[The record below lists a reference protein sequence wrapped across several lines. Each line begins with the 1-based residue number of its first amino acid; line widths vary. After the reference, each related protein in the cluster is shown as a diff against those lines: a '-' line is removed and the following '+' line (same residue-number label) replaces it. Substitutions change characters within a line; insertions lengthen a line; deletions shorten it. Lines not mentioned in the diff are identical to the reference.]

1 MASQL
6 AALTRATRGYG
17 LAVAC
22 VVLSTLGAHLVQPYG
37 HLADLAMIHLLGIVF
52 LSLRSSVRTS
62 VIASVVSIFSFDF
75 FFIAPKFAL
84 AWSDAE
90 SIVTFVAMVVV
101 AGVVSK
107 LSENL
112 RRQEQAALATA
123 ARTQALYELN
133 VELSSS
139 RDAKELAAVAA
150 RHLGKLFGAPV
161 SVLLQTPEGTLEPA
175 ETARD
180 SALSHSAWVRRE
192 FVKQSAPSGTAIW
205 VPVVGAHS
213 SLGAV
218 GLRPK
223 ISFEQDSEQGFL
235 LSACVNQLAT
245 ALERVQLAGAVRR
258 TQLEAEAERLR
269 SSLLSAVSHDLK
281 TPLATMIAAGAA
293 LIGRTG
299 EIEPKAA
306 DEVLRSLVNEGERL
320 SRLIHNL
327 LSVTRLESASVE
339 LRRTPES
346 VDDIVL
352 SAVERFKDRPRKTPI
367 VSEIDPDLPLISAE
381 PVLLEQV
388 LVNLL
393 ENATRYCGSDSSIS
407 VHARAA
413 GSSVLVQVEDDGPG
427 IAEHEREKVFEK
439 FYRGQHSVKSDG
451 GVGLGLTICRSIIR
465 AHGGKIGVRER
476 AGGGTLVE
484 FTVPFAAA
492 REQLSREASLDS

>member
-1 MASQL
+1 MALNL
-6 AALTRATRGYG
+6 AAFTRATRGYG
-17 LAVAC
+17 LAVGC
-22 VVLSTLGAHLVQPYG
+22 VVLSILGAHLVQPYG

-52 LSLRSSVRTS
+52 LSLRSSVRAS
-62 VIASVVSIFSFDF
+62 IAASIVSIFAFDF
-75 FFIAPKFAL
+75 FFISPKYEL

-101 AGVVSK
+101 AAVVSK

-112 RRQEQAALATA
+112 RHQEQAARATA

-139 RDAKELAAVAA
+139 RDAEELSAVTA

-161 SVLLQTPEGTLEPA
+161 TVLLQTPEGTLEPA
-175 ETARD
+175 ETSRD
-180 SALSHSAWVRRE
+180 RTLSLSAWVRRE

-205 VPVVGAHS
+205 VPIVGAHS

-223 ISFEQDSEQGFL
+223 IAFEQDSEQGFL

-258 TQLEAEAERLR
+258 T
-269 SSLLSAVSHDLK
+269 LLSAVSHDLK

-306 DEVLRSLVNEGERL
+306 DDVLRSLVSEGERL

-327 LSVTRLESASVE
+327 LSVSRLESASVE

-352 SAVERFKDRPRKTPI
+352 SAVERFNDRTRKNAI

-413 GSSVLVQVEDDGPG
+413 GSSVLVQVEDNGPG